1 MHTNTKITD
10 NALVPEHTLFAA
22 YGDIVTVEDLMQM
35 LSVGRNT
42 AYSLVKDGTIKSI
55 KVKKQIRIPKKC
67 VIDFLEKNIQRDR
80 AS

>member
-1 MHTNTKITD
+1 MQTNTKITD
-10 NALVPEHTLFAA
+10 SALVPEHTLFAA

-42 AYSLVKDGTIKSI
+42 AYSLVKDGAIKSI

>member
-42 AYSLVKDGTIKSI
+42 AYSPSKGWND
-55 KVKKQIRIPKKC
+55 
-67 VIDFLEKNIQRDR
+67 
-80 AS
+80 